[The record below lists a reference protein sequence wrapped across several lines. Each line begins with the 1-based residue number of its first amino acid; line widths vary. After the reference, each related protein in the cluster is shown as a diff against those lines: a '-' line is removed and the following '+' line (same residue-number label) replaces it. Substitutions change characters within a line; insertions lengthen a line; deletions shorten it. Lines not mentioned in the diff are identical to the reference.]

1 MLKKMKG
8 KESYSVVIRRLINK
22 TSNKNKILKFFGS
35 GGIDSKKLKELD
47 KMWEKWTKEY
57 A

>member
-1 MLKKMKG
+1 MKG